1 MKKITTLFDPIGFL
15 APYTVRAKCC
25 SSAKRDMWT
34 AGIDWDDE
42 LTEPLTIA
50 ALAWFDELLQL

>member
-1 MKKITTLFDPIGFL
+1 
-15 APYTVRAKCC
+15 
-25 SSAKRDMWT
+25 MWT

-50 ALAWFDELLQL
+50 ARAWFDELLQL